1 MANSNPSTADGATG
15 SVASVSR
22 VFKEAQALTCA
33 RTDRRSFITERN
45 EESDGVVFHK
55 VLVSLADDDGTH
67 AQWEACCVEGASAWA
82 AWYVTYEGT
91 QYADDSSA
99 DPIDTLIVFLA
110 GANVYLEEKGDDR

>member
-1 MANSNPSTADGATG
+1 MTNDSPTAGNDATG

-55 VLVSLADDDGTH
+55 VLVSLADDDGAH

-82 AWYVTYEGT
+82 TWYVTYEGD

-110 GANVYLEEKGDDR
+110 CANVYLEEKGDDR